1 MENTFDTSDI
11 SLLYPKGREGASLP
25 SFALSRQNCEALESG
40 VLFDLKNSSVG
51 EFFTDDVEVL
61 RYRQQTF
68 KDLEKHPEICDTLRR
83 MVPILSDITE
93 LRRLGGEL
101 SSENEGQ
108 LYSVTEVELYLS
120 LIKMLSDEFLP
131 REGDLESEALRAF
144 AARIRE
150 LSESDYHRELND
162 RLEKLTSRVR
172 EIKSVTLGVNLDSR
186 LRPESAAVVS
196 VNNDPFKSPSTLD
209 RIMRLDFKS
218 DERTTIAKMIP
229 FTKDRPETERNALN
243 YAFNN
248 ALGEVFRSSIH
259 QWKKAIQSYVLQNT
273 DFLIRMTPEI
283 EFVTKATELIVKLR
297 GRGVSLCYPE
307 LRDVSEKA
315 YEVRG
320 LINPVIALKVGD
332 ALVANDFKFDES
344 GMIFVITGPNGG
356 GKSVITCA
364 VGLSFLMAGLGLPVC
379 AESAA
384 ISPCDGIYTHF
395 PASSEDTVEKGRL
408 GEECAR
414 LNKIF
419 DDVDERSLVLL
430 DESLS
435 STGSFEGAYIA
446 SEVLTA
452 FSMIRCRG
460 IFSTHLHDLAASVG
474 QINEQCLPKG
484 GARIDNL
491 VAQIAP
497 DGTRSF
503 RIQRKMPD
511 GKSYA
516 RDIAEKYGLSLE
528 RLLDKV
534 SGAEDASGAA
544 QRSAP
549 DRAEDKR

>member
-11 SLLYPKGREGASLP
+11 SLLYPKGREAHAALP
-25 SFALSRQNCEALESG
+25 SFALSRQNCEALETD
-40 VLFDLKNSSVG
+40 VLLKLKTCELG

-68 KDLEKHPEICDTLRR
+68 ADLERHPDICDTLRR

-120 LIKMLSDEFLP
+120 LVNMLADELLP
-131 REGDLESEALRAF
+131 HESDLESEALRSF

-150 LSESDYHRELND
+150 LWQSEYHKELNE

-248 ALGEVFRSSIH
+248 ALCEVFRSSIH

-297 GRGVSLCYPE
+297 ERGVALCYPE
-307 LRDVSEKA
+307 LRAVEDKA
-315 YEVRG
+315 YDVCG

-332 ALVANDFKFDES
+332 ALVANDFRFDEN
-344 GMIFVITGPNGG
+344 GTIFVITGPNGG
-356 GKSVITCA
+356 GKSVVTCA
-364 VGLSFLMAGLGLPVC
+364 VGLSFVMAGLGLPVC
-379 AESAA
+379 AESAVL
-384 ISPCDGIYTHF
+384 SPCDGIFTHF

-446 SEVLTA
+446 AEVLTA
-452 FSMIRCRG
+452 FSMIRCRC
-460 IFSTHLHDLAASVG
+460 IFSTHLHDLAASVDR
-474 QINEQCLPKG
+474 INEQCAPNG
-484 GARIDNL
+484 GAKIDNL
-491 VAQIAP
+491 VAEIAP

-503 RIQRKMPD
+503 RILRKMPD

-528 RLLDKV
+528 RLMKKAKDAGE
-534 SGAEDASGAA
+534 SGE
-544 QRSAP
+544 
-549 DRAEDKR
+549 

>member
-1 MENTFDTSDI
+1 MEQNIDTSDI
-11 SLLYPKGREGASLP
+11 SLLYPKGYLSGDKSAALP
-25 SFALSRQNCEALESG
+25 PSALSKQNCEALETD
-40 VLFDLKNSSVG
+40 VLFNLKTCGIG

-68 KDLEKHPEICDTLRR
+68 ADLERHPEICDTLRR

-93 LRRLGGEL
+93 LRRLGGDL
-101 SSENEGQ
+101 STESEGH

-120 LIKMLSDEFLP
+120 LVKMLADELLP
-131 REGDLESEALRAF
+131 HESELESEALRSF
-144 AARIRE
+144 ASRIRE
-150 LSESDYHRELND
+150 LSESDYHRELNE

-218 DERTTIAKMIP
+218 DDRTTIAKMIP
-229 FTKDRPETERNALN
+229 FSKDRPETERNALG

-248 ALGEVFRSSIH
+248 ALGEIFRSSIH

-283 EFVTKATELIVKLR
+283 EFATKATDLIVRLR
-297 GRGVSLCYPE
+297 RRGCALCYPE
-307 LRDVSEKA
+307 LRPVAEKA
-315 YEVRG
+315 YDVRA
-320 LINPVIALKVGD
+320 LINPVIALKVD
-332 ALVANDFKFDES
+332 DELVANDFRFDES

-384 ISPCDGIYTHF
+384 ISPCDGIFTHF

-419 DDVDERSLVLL
+419 DDVGERSLVLL

-446 SEVLTA
+446 AEVLTA
-452 FSMIRCRG
+452 FSMIKCRG
-460 IFSTHLHDLAASVG
+460 IFSTHLHDLAASVEK
-474 QINEQCLPKG
+474 INEQCVPQG
-484 GARIDNL
+484 GAKIDNL
-491 VAQIAP
+491 VAEIAP
-497 DGTRSF
+497 DGRRSF
-503 RIQRKMPD
+503 RILRKMPD

-516 RDIAEKYGLSLE
+516 RDIAEKYGLSLD
-528 RLLDKV
+528 RLIEKAN
-534 SGAEDASGAA
+534 GA
-544 QRSAP
+544 SAG
-549 DRAEDKR
+549 E